1 MKRGRGFFLEKNH
14 PKKSTPTHQRRRPLP
29 GLGRHHF
36 GPSVLRARRQGLQL
50 RAQVLDGRRLREQR
64 QDRHPGVAADDGDLD
79 AGDVLSRGPGVE
91 GAGADDVERGDA
103 EEAARVVDTFEWF
116 VVVVVGAGKEEA
128 SE

>member
-1 MKRGRGFFLEKNH
+1 
-14 PKKSTPTHQRRRPLP
+14 
-29 GLGRHHF
+29 
-36 GPSVLRARRQGLQL
+36 
-50 RAQVLDGRRLREQR
+50 
-64 QDRHPGVAADDGDLD
+64 VAADDGDLD